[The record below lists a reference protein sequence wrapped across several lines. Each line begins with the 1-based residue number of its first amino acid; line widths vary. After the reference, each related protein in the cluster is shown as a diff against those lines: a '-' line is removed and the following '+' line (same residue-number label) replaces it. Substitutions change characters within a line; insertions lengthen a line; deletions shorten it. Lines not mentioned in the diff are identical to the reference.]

1 MKHFREH
8 EGVIDER
15 IIKLHYELNQRFA
28 QTGQVFDFAEWARW
42 FLNDTVTHFTF
53 GEPTGFI
60 SEGRDIDGL
69 IKALHSMGIM
79 TGLVAALPW
88 LFEPLI
94 KNRFLKR
101 FILPQSGNKTGSGKI
116 MTHRDKLVMKRLDEA
131 GTKEH
136 DDVLAVLLK
145 TKTLDGGKPS
155 ILDIKAECLSFM
167 IAASDTTAGL
177 VSPLIASVIERP
189 KVYEKLMLE
198 IDRFER
204 EERISRPVAS
214 FDETNEMA
222 YFMSCVKET
231 LRLFPPTPII
241 LPRFVCQG
249 GLNLGEHMHIPEGTE
264 IAANPWVTNRD
275 PTVFGR
281 DANKFRPERW
291 LEVNELQFKEMEKL
305 IFTFGHGSREC
316 IGKNLALLEAQKLC
330 LQVSDDENA
339 NQKER
344 FHVNNASQLLREFEL
359 RSTSPNKPWTCK
371 DRGISIYE
379 NQWMTLQAR
388 RPYDDSG
395 SK

>member
-1 MKHFREH
+1 M
-8 EGVIDER
+8 
-15 IIKLHYELNQRFA
+15 
-28 QTGQVFDFAEWARW
+28 
-42 FLNDTVTHFTF
+42 
-53 GEPTGFI
+53 PT
-60 SEGRDIDGL
+60 DGNYTY
-69 IKALHSMGIM
+69 S
-79 TGLVAALPW
+79 
-88 LFEPLI
+88 
-94 KNRFLKR
+94 
-101 FILPQSGNKTGSGKI
+101 
-116 MTHRDKLVMKRLDEA
+116 
-131 GTKEH
+131 
-136 DDVLAVLLK
+136 LLK

-189 KVYEKLMLE
+189 KVYEKVMLE

-281 DANKFRPERW
+281 DADKFRPERW
-291 LEVNELQFKEMEKL
+291 LEVNELQLKEMEKL

-379 NQWMTLQAR
+379 NQWMTIQAR